1 MPVVIDATGIIIAG
15 HTRYK
20 ASKKL
25 KLKEI
30 PCIIADDLTPE
41 QIKAFR
47 LADNKVAEFSTWDF
61 DLLNL
66 ELNDLDMDL
75 SDFGFLQKSD
85 DILDKELKD
94 LSNTITSTYEVI
106 IECDNETMQQDIY
119 NQLTNEGLMCRVL
132 TL

>member
-47 LADNKVAEFSTWDF
+47 LADNKVAEFSTWA
-61 DLLNL
+61 
-66 ELNDLDMDL
+66 
-75 SDFGFLQKSD
+75 S
-85 DILDKELKD
+85 
-94 LSNTITSTYEVI
+94 
-106 IECDNETMQQDIY
+106 
-119 NQLTNEGLMCRVL
+119 RW
-132 TL
+132 